1 MKWEPII
8 VEFWI
13 DAIVSTCCVG
23 AGVSGVGAGVAH
35 GTSWPYASAPGWQ
48 SPSSQPS
55 SGQLK
60 SISSPS

>member
-23 AGVSGVGAGVAH
+23 AGVSGVGAGVLH
-35 GTSWPYASAPGWQ
+35 GTSMPWASFPGWQ
-48 SPSSQPS
+48 SPPS
-55 SGQLK
+55 HPCSGQLK